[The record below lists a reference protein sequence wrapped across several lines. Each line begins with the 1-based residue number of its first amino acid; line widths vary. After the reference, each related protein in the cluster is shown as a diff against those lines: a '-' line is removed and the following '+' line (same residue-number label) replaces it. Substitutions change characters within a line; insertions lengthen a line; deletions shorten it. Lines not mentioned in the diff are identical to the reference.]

1 METPGQRLRI
11 IRTSLDMTQKALGE
25 RLGLSWYQVK
35 NMELGTVKVSSAMA
49 KLVYY
54 ETGYNADWLLTGEG
68 EMKSSSANKDNV
80 VYLDIIEKTLDKV
93 MDRTGIYVEGDEKQL
108 ILNIIKK
115 ELKKELSKAEE
126 KAEAKILDFLK
137 IVRK

>member
-11 IRTSLDMTQKALGE
+11 IRNSLGLTQKALGV

-35 NMELGTVKVSSAMA
+35 NMELGTVKVSSPMA

-54 ETGYNADWLLTGEG
+54 ETGYDANWLLTGEG
-68 EMKSSSANKDNV
+68 EMKCPSGHKDNV
-80 VYLDIIEKTLDKV
+80 VNLDIIEKTLDKV
-93 MDRTGIYVEGDEKQL
+93 MDKTGIYVDGDEKQL

-115 ELKKELSKAEE
+115 ELQKDLSKAEE

>member
-1 METPGQRLRI
+1 
-11 IRTSLDMTQKALGE
+11 
-25 RLGLSWYQVK
+25 
-35 NMELGTVKVSSAMA
+35 
-49 KLVYY
+49 
-54 ETGYNADWLLTGEG
+54 
-68 EMKSSSANKDNV
+68 
-80 VYLDIIEKTLDKV
+80 

-126 KAEAKILDFLK
+126 KAEAKIFDFLK

>member
-1 METPGQRLRI
+1 M
-11 IRTSLDMTQKALGE
+11 GE

-54 ETGYNADWLLTGEG
+54 ETGYNADWLLTGKG
-68 EMKSSSANKDNV
+68 EMKSSPANKNNV

-93 MDRTGIYVEGDEKQL
+93 MDRTGIYVDGDEKQL
-108 ILNIIKK
+108 IVNIIKK
-115 ELKKELSKAEE
+115 ELKKDLSKAEE